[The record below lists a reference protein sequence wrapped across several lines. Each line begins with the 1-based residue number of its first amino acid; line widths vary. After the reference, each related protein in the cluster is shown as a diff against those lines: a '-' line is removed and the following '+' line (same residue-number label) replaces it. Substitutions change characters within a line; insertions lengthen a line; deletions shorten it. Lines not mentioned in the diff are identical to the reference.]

1 MKQKQILCK
10 TSEETQALGEKLGRA
25 VEDCLSIALTGDLG
39 CGKTTLVQGM
49 ARGLGVGPDYYIT
62 SPTFTLINE
71 YPAGKFRLCH
81 LDLYR
86 LGSTEELA
94 YIGFDDLLGRDAVVV
109 VEWPDLLR
117 SDGFSFDLELN
128 FKFTA
133 DFYRDISVLASGQAG
148 EKVFRMLFS

>member
-1 MKQKQILCK
+1 MKQLLCK
-10 TSEETQALGEKLGRA
+10 TTEETQALGEKLGRA
-25 VEDCLSIALTGDLG
+25 VKNTLSIALSGDLG

-49 ARGLGVGPDYYIT
+49 ARGLGVAPDYYIT

-117 SDGFSFDLELN
+117 SDRFSFDLELN
-128 FKFTA
+128 FKFTP
-133 DFYRDISVLASGQAG
+133 DFYREITVSASGQTG
-148 EKVFRMLFS
+148 EKVLTKLLS